1 MMLDIKNFSVG
12 MSAQLERTFSDLDV
26 NLFSDL
32 SGDKN
37 PVHLNEDYAKNTV
50 FTKRIVHG
58 ALASSIFSS
67 IFANTLPGPG
77 SIYLKSNFLFL
88 KPIYLNEKVNFIVEI
103 IEINNLK
110 KRIIFRVIAQSK
122 SMDCISGI
130 AEIYIP

>member
-1 MMLDIKNFSVG
+1 MMLDIKKFSVG

-26 NLFSDL
+26 NLFSEL

-77 SIYLKSNFLFL
+77 SIYLKSKLLFL
-88 KPIYLNEKVNFIVEI
+88 KPIYLNEKVNFSVEI
-103 IEINNLK
+103 IEIIHSKN
-110 KRIIFRVIAQSK
+110 RIILKTNARSND
-122 SMDCISGI
+122 SDCIVGE